1 MAALILKSGN
11 ALNNNVESLDYAA
24 YRDRVLADGG
34 MIVNEQAVRDA
45 MAFVQ
50 AQGIGQSE
58 VFSATSADWGIRL
71 LSGAP
76 NKLYSLFG
84 DAGDLDAIIGG
95 AGLLNY
101 NDTRYTHP
109 VIEFKGHFGS
119 SNALVSKGV
128 ANNVTSVGLCVI
140 SKVPVLAS
148 AGDYGTTT
156 SVGGVAEV
164 ADFSNS
170 ATAEEGLSKK
180 ILSIYQTRPTASDM
194 PNLWY
199 DSLYGYAGSA
209 IATTKTTSPD
219 LTKWRTSSTLLTS
232 SKLEV
237 YVNGVV
243 SVADTTVTPTAITDN
258 LKLNVGR
265 TRSGGAALAYQN
277 PLWGDVAEIWCMVN
291 TTEATMKSLSVR
303 AAAKY
308 ID

>member
-11 ALNNNVESLDYAA
+11 ALNRNVEPLDYAA

-71 LSGAP
+71 LKGAP

-84 DAGDLDAIIGG
+84 DAGDLDAVIGG

-101 NDTRYTHP
+101 NDTRYAHP
-109 VIEFKGHFGS
+109 VIEFKGYFNA
-119 SNALVSKGV
+119 SNALVSNGV

-140 SKVPVLAS
+140 SKVPVLES
-148 AGDYGTTT
+148 ARDYSNTT

-170 ATAEEGLSKK
+170 ETAEEGLSKK
-180 ILSIYQTRPTASDM
+180 ILSIVQTRPTVNDM

-209 IATTKTTSPD
+209 LASTKTISTD
-219 LTKWRTSSTLLTS
+219 LTKWRTNSTLLTS
-232 SKLEV
+232 DKLEV

-243 SVADTTVTPTAITDN
+243 SVADTTVTPTAIKDN

-265 TRSGGAALAYQN
+265 TRTGGAALSYIN
-277 PLWGDVAEIWCMVN
+277 PLWGDVAETWCMIN
-291 TTEATMKSLSVR
+291 TSEATMKALSVR

>member
-11 ALNNNVESLDYAA
+11 ALNSNVEPMDYAA

-34 MIVNEQAVRDA
+34 MIVNEQSVKDA
-45 MAFVQ
+45 IADILSGNM
-50 AQGIGQSE
+50 QSE
-58 VFSATSADWGIRL
+58 AFSVASPNWGIRL

-76 NKLYSLFG
+76 NKLYSLFNE
-84 DAGDLDAIIGG
+84 AGDLDVSIGG

-101 NDTRYTHP
+101 NTTRYSHP
-109 VIEFKGHFGS
+109 VLEFKGYFNS
-119 SNALVSKGV
+119 SNALISKGV
-128 ANNVTSVGLCVI
+128 ANSVTSVGLCII
-140 SKVPVLAS
+140 SKVPVLS
-148 AGDYGTTT
+148 APADYSNTT

-170 ATAEEGLSKK
+170 STSAEGLSKK
-180 ILSIYQTRPTASDM
+180 ILSIYQTRATTSDM
-194 PNLWY
+194 PDLWY

-219 LTKWRTSSTLLTS
+219 LTKWRTNSTLLTAN
-232 SKLEV
+232 KLEV

-265 TRSGGAALAYQN
+265 ARTGGAALAYQN
-277 PLWGDVAEIWCMVN
+277 PLWGDVAEIWCMIN
-291 TTEATMKSLSVR
+291 TSETTMKALSVR